1 MAALDFL
8 SQLSC
13 LPALG
18 ARPWC
23 TSLTQPGLSL
33 LLSLT
38 SPLGTL
44 SDPVLLWHCWGFA
57 ANFSVCFHKFLERD
71 V

>member
-1 MAALDFL
+1 MAALAFL
-8 SQLSC
+8 SHVSC

-18 ARPWC
+18 AWPWS

-38 SPLGTL
+38 PVPWAPRVTQRCCDIAGGSLL
-44 SDPVLLWHCWGFA
+44 SKD
-57 ANFSVCFHKFLERD
+57 
-71 V
+71 